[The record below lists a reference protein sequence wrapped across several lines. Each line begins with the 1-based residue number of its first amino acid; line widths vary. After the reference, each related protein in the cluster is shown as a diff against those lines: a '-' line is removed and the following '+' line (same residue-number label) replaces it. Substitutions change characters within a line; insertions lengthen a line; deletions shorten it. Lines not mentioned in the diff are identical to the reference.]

1 MGKKIFLKTAIIIL
15 SSIKYNKFKNHLL
28 YKKKCIIIHYHLH
41 WPHHYNACKLIKI
54 NNDVIKELIFN
65 HLPG

>member
-28 YKKKCIIIHYHLH
+28 YKK
-41 WPHHYNACKLIKI
+41 NASSSITTSIVLATIMLV
-54 NNDVIKELIFN
+54 N
-65 HLPG
+65 

>member
-28 YKKKCIIIHYHLH
+28 YKKKM
-41 WPHHYNACKLIKI
+41 HH
-54 NNDVIKELIFN
+54 
-65 HLPG
+65 HPLPPPLASPL